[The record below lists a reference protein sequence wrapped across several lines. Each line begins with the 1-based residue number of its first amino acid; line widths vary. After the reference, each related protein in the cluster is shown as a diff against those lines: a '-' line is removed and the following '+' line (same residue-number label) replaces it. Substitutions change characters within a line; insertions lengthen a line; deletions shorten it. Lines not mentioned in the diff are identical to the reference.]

1 MQVYVSVYADGPTR
15 VLRFADEKSTALPE
29 AEQSI
34 LDLAARLKQV
44 CSWLDHTMVDCLTAS
59 IQHNMATKYQ
69 PCTTLAVSCWTDV
82 TTLTVLALLLLV
94 KCVAVH
100 SQC

>member
-15 VLRFADEKSTALPE
+15 VLRFADEKSTALLE

-44 CSWLDHTMVDCLTAS
+44 CSWLQHKTVDCLQAYS
-59 IQHNMATKYQ
+59 ITWQ
-69 PCTTLAVSCWTDV
+69 PGIS
-82 TTLTVLALLLLV
+82 LV
-94 KCVAVH
+94 QRRQFPVEH
-100 SQC
+100 ISLY